1 MLHAIPM
8 NTLSML
14 LGPVQC
20 YQVLVEPGL
29 CALNFVVQ
37 LHHGLGHL
45 LGADGVHLV
54 SDQQPNSHLV
64 KIFMDDVL

>member
-1 MLHAIPM
+1 MFHAIPM

-14 LGPVQC
+14 LSPVQC
-20 YQVLVEPGL
+20 YQVLVVPGL

-45 LGADGVHLV
+45 PGVDGVQLV
-54 SDQQPNSHLV
+54 SDQQPNSHLE
-64 KIFMDDVL
+64 KIFMVDVL